1 MDIGDFLQLQR
12 PFQGC
17 GIIVPTAQIEEV
29 MGIGINL
36 RQILDLVCEPQHLL
50 YIKGHL
56 LQFPCNPLYGVII
69 HRATHLSRTEGIIPA
84 IESAHA
90 VAAAMKIAPTMKKD
104 QIMIICLSGRG
115 DKDMQ
120 QIAEYIINDGAITVM
135 ELNETDTEL
144 WKKAVKSFGGK
155 TLASEIQ
162 TLSKF
167 ILKVA

>member
-1 MDIGDFLQLQR
+1 
-12 PFQGC
+12 
-17 GIIVPTAQIEEV
+17 
-29 MGIGINL
+29 
-36 RQILDLVCEPQHLL
+36 
-50 YIKGHL
+50 
-56 LQFPCNPLYGVII
+56 
-69 HRATHLSRTEGIIPA
+69 
-84 IESAHA
+84 
-90 VAAAMKIAPTMKKD
+90 MK
-104 QIMIICLSGRG
+104 
-115 DKDMQ
+115 